1 MNLTDCPAAA
11 RLIQNAVRFEDR
23 GSRARLRLGECM
35 QNPETLLLTRNEI
48 SALLRF
54 SDYFEAVEEA
64 FKAHAENRSLE
75 QGLLHLDSRGG
86 EFHIKGGGLQLR
98 KIYFAFKINGGFYQ
112 NTKLRGLPNIIGTI
126 VLCEGESGYPLAIM
140 DSGEITRQ
148 RTAAAAAVAAKRLAR
163 PDAETI
169 TICGCGTQGRAQLSA
184 MKWLLPIR
192 KAYAFDVDA
201 KQRDEFAAKLS
212 QELQITVEPVDE
224 PGSAVR
230 ESDVAV
236 TCTPSRKPYLTIT
249 DVRPGTFIAAMGADS
264 PEKQELD
271 SSLLASSKLVVDILA
286 QCEKVGELHHALEA
300 GAIRREQVHAELG
313 EVVAERKPGRTSR
326 DEITVFD
333 STGTALQDV
342 AAAAAVYEKALTA
355 NVGTR
360 FNFLA

>member
-1 MNLTDCPAAA
+1 MN
-11 RLIQNAVRFEDR
+11 N
-23 GSRARLRLGECM
+23 LG
-35 QNPETLLLTRNEI
+35 TLLLTRKEI

-54 SDYFEAVEEA
+54 GDYFEAVEAA
-64 FKAHAENRSLE
+64 FKAHAEKRSMS

-86 EFHIKGGGLQLR
+86 EFHVKGGGLQLG

-112 NTKLRGLPNIIGTI
+112 NAKVYGLPNIIGTI
-126 VLCEGESGYPLAIM
+126 ALCDGENGYPLAIM

-163 PDAETI
+163 MDAETVA
-169 TICGCGTQGRAQLSA
+169 ICGCGTQGQAQLSA

-201 KQRDEFAAKLS
+201 GQRERFAAKLS
-212 QELQITVEPVDE
+212 GELGIPVEPVKE
-224 PGSAVR
+224 AGLAVSQ
-230 ESDVAV
+230 SDVVV
-236 TCTPSRKPYLTIT
+236 TCTPSREPYIKPR

-271 SSLLASSKLVVDILA
+271 ASLLASSKLVVDVLA

-300 GAIRREQVHAELG
+300 GEMRREDIHAELG
-313 EVVAERKPGRTSR
+313 EVVAEQKPGRTSP
-326 DEITVFD
+326 DEITIFD

-342 AAAAAVYEKALTA
+342 AAAAIAYEKALAA
-355 NVGTR
+355 NVGMR
-360 FNFLA
+360 FNFLG

>member
-1 MNLTDCPAAA
+1 MKHA
-11 RLIQNAVRFEDR
+11 
-23 GSRARLRLGECM
+23 G
-35 QNPETLLLTRNEI
+35 TLLLTRKEI
-48 SALLRF
+48 STLLRF
-54 SDYFEAVEEA
+54 SDYFEAVEAA
-64 FKAHAENRSLE
+64 FRAHAESRSMT

-86 EFHIKGGGLQLR
+86 EFHVKGGGLQLR

-112 NTKLRGLPNIIGTI
+112 NTRLRGLPNIIGTI
-126 VLCEGESGYPLAIM
+126 ALCDGESGYPLAIM

-163 PDAETI
+163 SDAETI
-169 TICGCGTQGRAQLSA
+169 TICGCGTQGQAQLSA

-201 KQRDEFAAKLS
+201 GQRERFAAKLS
-212 QELQITVEPVDE
+212 QELEIPVEPVSE
-224 PGSAVR
+224 PGQAMR

-236 TCTPSRKPYLTIT
+236 TCTPSRQPYLKAA

-271 SSLLASSKLVVDILA
+271 SSLLASSTVVVDILA

-300 GAIRREQVHAELG
+300 GVMRTEHVHAELG
-313 EVVAERKPGRTSR
+313 EIVAERKPGRTSR
-326 DEITVFD
+326 DEITIFD

-342 AAAAAVYEKALTA
+342 AAAAAVYERALAA
-355 NVGTR
+355 NVGTQ
-360 FNFLA
+360 FNFLG